1 MESSTLLALIFCCW
15 SCSWLPASQA
25 HDALTRGSTLDKPN
39 FDPRGQ
45 LRLVSQPLCFT
56 SLASDQRCLS
66 AHWKPSRR
74 ACSSPSRKRS
84 RAHARA
90 RGFVSRADCK
100 CAGVAWNAP
109 MPLPAASTHLT
120 SWQDFLKGAGR
131 TRWQENTAAAA
142 GRKCSRA
149 LTQTALRFYWQL
161 QNQREEMFW
170 WVLPFPFLPKC
181 TKYSERGADRL
192 LLNLLSVK
200 SDFVTCVNKQNAA
213 AAHEP
218 FSARV
223 IEWVIILVFWYI

>member
-1 MESSTLLALIFCCW
+1 MESSTLLALTCCCW

-25 HDALTRGSTLDKPN
+25 HDVPTRGSTLDKPN
-39 FDPRGQ
+39 VDPRGQ
-45 LRLVSQPLCFT
+45 LRLVSQPLC
-56 SLASDQRCLS
+56 SRLWPAPPAAGCRS
-66 AHWKPSRR
+66 AQWKPSRR
-74 ACSSPSRKRS
+74 ACSSASRKRS

-90 RGFVSRADCK
+90 RGFVCRADCK

-149 LTQTALRFYWQL
+149 LTQTARRFYWQL

-181 TKYSERGADRL
+181 TRYCERGADRL

-200 SDFVTCVNKQNAA
+200 SDFVTGVNKQNAA

-223 IEWVIILVFWYI
+223 IEWVIILVFW